1 MGNSPASSEAHRRI
15 KMVLEGCEG
24 CVQIKDDVLVYGD
37 GETHDRR
44 LRAVLE
50 RFRAAGLTLRK
61 EKCKLAQ
68 TQVVWFGM
76 VYTKHGM
83 SEDPEKTAA
92 IRNWPAPKTMRDVKS
107 FLQRSKRLIV
117 LN

>member
-1 MGNSPASSEAHRRI
+1 
-15 KMVLEGCEG
+15 MVLEGCEG

-37 GETHDRR
+37 SETHDRR
-44 LRAVLE
+44 LRTVLE
-50 RFRAAGLTLRK
+50 RFRVAGLTLRK

-83 SEDPEKTAA
+83 SLTN
-92 IRNWPAPKTMRDVKS
+92 RPKS
-107 FLQRSKRLIV
+107 
-117 LN
+117 